1 VNQKEQIKVFLDLY
15 DVSRETMEKLS
26 IYEKLII
33 EGQKKFNLIGKSTLG
48 SIWLRHFADSAK
60 LLKILK
66 EVYQN
71 SEGKVLNLLDVGSG
85 AGFPGVVLSI
95 MTNAE
100 KIPIKVALADSNR
113 KKSLFLKSIK
123 KELGVSYTVVNKR
136 SENIKQKFEIIT
148 ARAVTSVKTF
158 LDLNHNLIKKESILV
173 LFKGRT
179 WKEEVKESKKKW
191 KFELNVVKNNIRI
204 DSSGGVTLVI
214 RNLKK

>member
-1 VNQKEQIKVFLDLY
+1 MDLY

-136 SENIKQKFEIIT
+136 SENINQKFEIIT

>member
-1 VNQKEQIKVFLDLY
+1 MNQKEQIKVFLDLY

-136 SENIKQKFEIIT
+136 SENINQKFEIIT

-191 KFELNVVKNNIRI
+191 NFDLNVVKNNILI

>member
-1 VNQKEQIKVFLDLY
+1 MNQKEQIKVFLDLY

-60 LLKILK
+60 LLKIVKDVHL
-66 EVYQN
+66 N
-71 SEGKVLNLLDVGSG
+71 NGGKALNLLDVGSG

-95 MTNAE
+95 MADAE
-100 KIPIKVALADSNR
+100 KIPINIVLVDSNR
-113 KKSLFLKSIK
+113 KKSLFLESIK

-136 SENIKQKFEIIT
+136 SENINQKFDIIT
-148 ARAVTSVKTF
+148 ARAVTSVKSF
-158 LDLNHNLIKKESILV
+158 LNLNYNLTGKESILV

-179 WKEEVKESKKKW
+179 WKEEVNESKKKW
-191 KFELNVVKNNIRI
+191 NFDLNVVKNDIQI
-204 DSSGGVTLVI
+204 DSSGGVTLII

>member
-1 VNQKEQIKVFLDLY
+1 MNQKEQIKVFLDLY

-71 SEGKVLNLLDVGSG
+71 SEGKALNLLDVGSG

-95 MTNAE
+95 MADAE
-100 KIPIKVALADSNR
+100 KIPINIVLVDSNR
-113 KKSLFLKSIK
+113 KKSLFLESIK
-123 KELGVSYTVVNKR
+123 KELGVSYAVVNKR
-136 SENIKQKFEIIT
+136 SENINQKFDIIT
-148 ARAVTSVKTF
+148 ARAVTSLKSF
-158 LDLNHNLIKKESILV
+158 LNLNYNLIRKESILV
-173 LFKGRT
+173 LFKGRK
-179 WKEEVKESKKKW
+179 WKEEVNESKKKW
-191 KFELNVVKNNIRI
+191 NFDLNVVKNNTRI

>member
-1 VNQKEQIKVFLDLY
+1 MNQKEQIKVFLDLY

-33 EGQKKFNLIGKSTLG
+33 EGQKKCSLIGKSTLG
-48 SIWLRHFADSAK
+48 NIWLRHFADSAK

>member
-1 VNQKEQIKVFLDLY
+1 
-15 DVSRETMEKLS
+15 MEKLS

>member
-1 VNQKEQIKVFLDLY
+1 MNQKEQIKVFLDLY

-26 IYEKLII
+26 VYEKLII

-66 EVYQN
+66 EVCQN

>member
-1 VNQKEQIKVFLDLY
+1 MNQKEQIKVFLDLY

-100 KIPIKVALADSNR
+100 KIPIKVSLADSNR

-136 SENIKQKFEIIT
+136 SENINQKFEIIT

>member
-1 VNQKEQIKVFLDLY
+1 MNQKEQIKVFLDLY

-136 SENIKQKFEIIT
+136 SENINQKFEIIT

-204 DSSGGVTLVI
+204 DSSGGVSLVI

>member
-1 VNQKEQIKVFLDLY
+1 MNQKEQIKVFLDLY

-26 IYEKLII
+26 VYEKLII

-95 MTNAE
+95 MINAE
-100 KIPIKVALADSNR
+100 KIPIKVALVDSNR

-136 SENIKQKFEIIT
+136 SENITQKFEIIT
-148 ARAVTSVKTF
+148 ARAVTSVKSF
-158 LDLNHNLIKKESILV
+158 LNLNYNLIGKESILV
-173 LFKGRT
+173 LSKGRK
-179 WKEEVKESKKKW
+179 WKEEVNESKKKW
-191 KFELNVVKNNIRI
+191 NFDLNVVKNDIQI
-204 DSSGGVTLVI
+204 DSTGGVTLVI

>member
-1 VNQKEQIKVFLDLY
+1 MNQKEQIKVFLDLY

-48 SIWLRHFADSAK
+48 NIWLRHFADSAK

-136 SENIKQKFEIIT
+136 SENINQKFEIIT

>member
-1 VNQKEQIKVFLDLY
+1 MDLY

-136 SENIKQKFEIIT
+136 SENINQKFEIIT

-173 LFKGRT
+173 LFKGST
-179 WKEEVKESKKKW
+179 W
-191 KFELNVVKNNIRI
+191 
-204 DSSGGVTLVI
+204 
-214 RNLKK
+214 

>member
-1 VNQKEQIKVFLDLY
+1 MNQKEQIKVFLDLY

-136 SENIKQKFEIIT
+136 SENINQKFEIIT

-191 KFELNVVKNNIRI
+191 KFELNVVKNNILI

>member
-1 VNQKEQIKVFLDLY
+1 MNQKEQIKVFLDLY

-95 MTNAE
+95 MINAE

>member
-1 VNQKEQIKVFLDLY
+1 MDLY

-136 SENIKQKFEIIT
+136 SENINQKFEIIT
-148 ARAVTSVKTF
+148 ARAVTSLKTF
-158 LDLNHNLIKKESILV
+158 LDLNHNLIKKESIL
-173 LFKGRT
+173 FMFNGRT

>member
-1 VNQKEQIKVFLDLY
+1 MNQKEQIKVFLDLY

-113 KKSLFLKSIK
+113 KKSLFLESIK

-136 SENIKQKFEIIT
+136 SENINQKFEIIT

-158 LDLNHNLIKKESILV
+158 LDLNHNLIKKKSILV

>member
-1 VNQKEQIKVFLDLY
+1 MNQKEQIKVFLDLY
-15 DVSRETMEKLS
+15 DVSRETIEKLS

-136 SENIKQKFEIIT
+136 SENINQKFEIIT

>member
-1 VNQKEQIKVFLDLY
+1 MNQKEQIKVFLDLY

-66 EVYQN
+66 EVCQN

-136 SENIKQKFEIIT
+136 SENINQKFEIIT

-204 DSSGGVTLVI
+204 DSSGGVSLVI

>member
-1 VNQKEQIKVFLDLY
+1 MNQKEQIKVFLDLY

-33 EGQKKFNLIGKSTLG
+33 EGQKKCSLIGKSTLG
-48 SIWLRHFADSAK
+48 NIWLRHFADSAK

-136 SENIKQKFEIIT
+136 SENINQKFEIIT

>member
-1 VNQKEQIKVFLDLY
+1 MNQKEQIKVFLDLY

-136 SENIKQKFEIIT
+136 SENINQKFEIIT

-173 LFKGRT
+173 LFKGKT

-191 KFELNVVKNNIRI
+191 NFEFNVVKNNIRI
-204 DSSGGVTLVI
+204 DSSGGVTLII

>member
-1 VNQKEQIKVFLDLY
+1 MNQKEQIKVFLDLY

-66 EVYQN
+66 EVCQN

-136 SENIKQKFEIIT
+136 SENINQKFEIIT

-191 KFELNVVKNNIRI
+191 KFELNVVKNNILI

>member
-1 VNQKEQIKVFLDLY
+1 MNQKEQIKVFLDLY

-136 SENIKQKFEIIT
+136 SENINQKFEIIT

>member
-1 VNQKEQIKVFLDLY
+1 MNQKEQIKVFLDLY

-136 SENIKQKFEIIT
+136 SENINQKFEIIT

-191 KFELNVVKNNIRI
+191 NFDLNVVKNNIRI

>member
-1 VNQKEQIKVFLDLY
+1 MDLY

-66 EVYQN
+66 EVCQN

-136 SENIKQKFEIIT
+136 SENINQKFEIIT

>member
-1 VNQKEQIKVFLDLY
+1 MDLY

-136 SENIKQKFEIIT
+136 SENINQKFEIIT

-191 KFELNVVKNNIRI
+191 NFDLNVVKNNIRI

>member
-1 VNQKEQIKVFLDLY
+1 MDLY

-136 SENIKQKFEIIT
+136 SENINQKFEIIT

-204 DSSGGVTLVI
+204 DSSGGVTLII

>member
-1 VNQKEQIKVFLDLY
+1 MNQKEQIKVFLDLY

-26 IYEKLII
+26 VYEKLII

-95 MTNAE
+95 MINAE
-100 KIPIKVALADSNR
+100 KIPIKVALVDSNR

-136 SENIKQKFEIIT
+136 SENINQKFEIIT